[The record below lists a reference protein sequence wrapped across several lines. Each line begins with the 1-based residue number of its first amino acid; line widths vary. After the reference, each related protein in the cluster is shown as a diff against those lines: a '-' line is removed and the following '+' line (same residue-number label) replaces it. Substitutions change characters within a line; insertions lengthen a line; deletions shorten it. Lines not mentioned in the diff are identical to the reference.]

1 MAEHD
6 PPSPA
11 RRNYPAYDEDFAA
24 WLQSQAVLLREHRFD
39 ELDIANLVEEVE
51 SVGRSEF
58 RAFVSAVELI
68 ILHMMKW
75 DYQPERQGRSWR
87 KTIRDQRRAVTKLL
101 ADNPSFKARRDEAI
115 ELAYLGMPE
124 DVEEETGVPAHRLPQ
139 TCPYSWDDIMTR
151 LHDLDPDRPWPN

>member
-24 WLQSQAVLLREHRFD
+24 WLQSQAALLREHRFD

-58 RAFVSAVELI
+58 RAFVSAIELI
-68 ILHMMKW
+68 VFHMLKW
-75 DYQPERQGRSWR
+75 DYQPELRGQSWR
-87 KTIRDQRRAVTKLL
+87 KTIRDQRRTVTKLL
-101 ADNPSFKARRDEAI
+101 ADNPSFKARRAEAI

-124 DVEEETGVPAHRLPQ
+124 DVEEETGVPAQRLPQ